1 MRACRGRGLV
11 RVGTSIIPRQGS
23 GSQPLTESSTP
34 SVDAPAPATSGSRI
48 HWFDPEGTEHSLDL
62 SSHDASVTIGRRES
76 NAIPLPWDGQTSRVH
91 AQIERIGDEW
101 AIRDD
106 GLSRNGTWVN
116 GERLHGSRRLIGGD
130 TIRVG
135 RTLLVLKAN
144 GPLDSLLTVGTTSA
158 GEDLNPSQVR
168 VLINLC
174 GPLKLQIDGRRRESQ
189 LSGRKGRQLFAYL
202 VANRHRTV
210 RRDELAEV
218 LWPRDRPASPEE
230 GLNVHITRLR
240 AVLGK
245 ETIVGRSELRL
256 ELGDD
261 VVVDVEA
268 AEAWRQEA
276 RRHLARGEPGAALR
290 AARAALG
297 VWQQEFLLEFDDD
310 EWVRDVRTELAS
322 AIPELLET
330 EGEAAL
336 ALGGAELP
344 LAEAAADALLALR
357 PYRES
362 DHRLLMRVHMA
373 HGNGAEA
380 LLVYERLRQRLMDD
394 LGVLPAAET
403 RALYE
408 QILEQH

>member
-1 MRACRGRGLV
+1 LTQVGSIPGDGRASTISG
-11 RVGTSIIPRQGS
+11 PRIYWS
-23 GSQPLTESSTP
+23 EP
-34 SVDAPAPATSGSRI
+34 D
-48 HWFDPEGTEHSLDL
+48 GTEHSLDL
-62 SSHDASVTIGRRES
+62 SAHDASVTIGRRE
-76 NAIPLPWDGQTSRVH
+76 NNLIPLPWDSQASRVH

-135 RTLLVLKAN
+135 RTLLVVKAH

-158 GEDLNPSQVR
+158 EEVLDLPQAR
-168 VLINLC
+168 VVINLC
-174 GPLKLQIDGRRRESQ
+174 GPLVLEIDGRRRESQ

-210 RRDELAEV
+210 RRDEMAEI

-245 ETIVGRSELRL
+245 ERIVGRSELRL

-261 VVVDVEA
+261 AVVDVEA

-276 RRHLARGEPGAALR
+276 RRHLARGEPAAAIR
-290 AARAALG
+290 AARAALK
-297 VWQQEFLLEFDDD
+297 VWQQDFLPEFDND
-310 EWVRDVRTELAS
+310 EWVRDTRTELAG
-322 AIPELLET
+322 AIPEVLEIET
-330 EGEAAL
+330 EAAL

-344 LAEAAADALLALR
+344 LAEAAAEALLALR

-362 DHRLLMRVHMA
+362 DHRLLMRLHA
-373 HGNGAEA
+373 AQGNGAEA

-408 QILEQH
+408 QILEQQ

>member
-1 MRACRGRGLV
+1 
-11 RVGTSIIPRQGS
+11 
-23 GSQPLTESSTP
+23 LTEPQDTFA
-34 SVDAPAPATSGSRI
+34 DRTTSAASRTHI
-48 HWFDPEGTEHSLDL
+48 HWRDPDGTEHSLDL
-62 SSHDASVTIGRRES
+62 SSHHDSVTIGRRES
-76 NAIPLPWDGQTSRVH
+76 NAIPLPWDSQASRVH

-135 RTLLVLKAN
+135 RTLLIVKAN

-158 GEDLNPSQVR
+158 GEDPNPPRAR

-174 GPLKLQIDGRRRESQ
+174 GPLMLQIDGRRRESE

-202 VANRHRTV
+202 VSNRHRAV
-210 RRDELAEV
+210 RRDELAEI

-268 AEAWRQEA
+268 AEAWRLEA
-276 RRHLARGEPGAALR
+276 RRHLARGEPGAAIR

-297 VWQQEFLLEFDDD
+297 VWQQDFLPEFDDD
-310 EWVRDVRTELAS
+310 EWARDTRTELAS

-336 ALGGAELP
+336 ALGGTEFP

-373 HGNGAEA
+373 RGNGAEA
-380 LLVYERLRQRLMDD
+380 LLVYERLRQRLMDE

-408 QILEQH
+408 QILAQQ